1 LSNLLISSKQLAELL
16 MLPWGHLILFAN
28 VSRECRTG
36 ADFVKMKEVSRRS
49 WDTVTAG
56 GRTISIPPCGIV
68 RGLLDF
74 ANRLPN
80 VVPTSDQSIITYAD
94 VVADR
99 TANSLLG
106 PSGNHMTN
114 DYWRILQRDFRH
126 HNVMDDASILL
137 DRSLMGEIDA
147 GVVVARLHA
156 AAARTAVVASYGSL
170 RRLLPSRTKTKE
182 IGI

>member
-1 LSNLLISSKQLAELL
+1 

-80 VVPTSDQSIITYAD
+80 VVTTSDQSIITFAD
-94 VVADR
+94 VAADR
-99 TANSLLG
+99 TAISLLG
-106 PSGNHMTN
+106 TSGTDMAN
-114 DYWRILQRDFRH
+114 DYWRILQRDCRH
-126 HNVMDDASILL
+126 LNVIDGASILL

-147 GVVVARLHA
+147 G
-156 AAARTAVVASYGSL
+156 
-170 RRLLPSRTKTKE
+170 
-182 IGI
+182 